1 MPQTASRKKD
11 LRQSLRR
18 RSRNLRRK
26 RAMKQATKVF
36 MQAVREGDLEG
47 TQEAFRQAQQC
58 IDKAAKQ
65 GIIKQNTAS
74 RRKARLSRLK
84 KAAETV

>member
-11 LRQSLRR
+11 LRQSLRH

-26 RAMKQATKVF
+26 RAMKQATKIF
-36 MQAVREGDLEG
+36 MQVVRQGDPAA

-84 KAAETV
+84 KAAETA

>member
-1 MPQTASRKKD
+1 
-11 LRQSLRR
+11 
-18 RSRNLRRK
+18 
-26 RAMKQATKVF
+26 

-47 TQEAFRQAQQC
+47 AQEAFRQAQQC

-65 GIIKQNTAS
+65 GIIKRNTAS

-84 KAAETV
+84 KAAETA